1 MHLYQCQ
8 DCGHVQLLDVVSAD
22 VLYSNYIYTSSSSPD
37 LLDHFNDYS
46 AYLDSRLPNLSAS
59 RILDVGCNDGLF
71 LSCLS
76 KFSQNLSG
84 IDPAPNVFNQRVF
97 DGFDF
102 YSGYLDKK
110 ALSDI
115 GSLCSKSFDLIT
127 ANNVFSHAD
136 NLNDML
142 DCISYLLADD
152 GYFCFEVSYLL
163 DLLDSKVID
172 YVYHEHLAYH
182 SVKPLMMFLGRHNFN
197 IIDILR
203 VPTKGGSIRIL
214 CSKVLP
220 QCEDVQNFITVETES
235 GCYQPSSF
243 RHLSKYVDDLKQ
255 DLHDILPNLLSE
267 SSIFLSYGAS
277 ATSIVLSSPRL
288 FL

>member
-1 MHLYQCQ
+1 
-8 DCGHVQLLDVVSAD
+8 
-22 VLYSNYIYTSSSSPD
+22 
-37 LLDHFNDYS
+37 
-46 AYLDSRLPNLSAS
+46 
-59 RILDVGCNDGLF
+59 
-71 LSCLS
+71 
-76 KFSQNLSG
+76 
-84 IDPAPNVFNQRVF
+84 
-97 DGFDF
+97 
-102 YSGYLDKK
+102 
-110 ALSDI
+110 
-115 GSLCSKSFDLIT
+115 
-127 ANNVFSHAD
+127 
-136 NLNDML
+136 ML

-214 CSKVLP
+214 CSRVLP

-277 ATSIVLSSPRL
+277 ATSIVHSLLLDYSSKLDGFLDDNQLRQNLLSPNSHVPIYSPSILSEHTSPLVIIGAWRFFDQIFPKIKSINPSAVVINASLSEGLKL
-288 FL
+288 FH